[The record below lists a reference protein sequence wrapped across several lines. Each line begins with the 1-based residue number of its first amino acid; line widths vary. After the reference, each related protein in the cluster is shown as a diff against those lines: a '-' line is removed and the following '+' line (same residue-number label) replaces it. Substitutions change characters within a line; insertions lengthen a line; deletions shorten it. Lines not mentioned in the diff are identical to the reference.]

1 MDAPKLRHHRTL
13 VFRQFF
19 ALLALHSPSVTHRA
33 QSAPLTSAMTG
44 SPKAVLSNQSI
55 QNRLRRSVVQRPMV
69 RILLWRS

>member
-19 ALLALHSPSVTHRA
+19 ALLALHSSVTHRA
-33 QSAPLTSAMTG
+33 QSAPLTSAMIG